1 MIAIRIPKDIEE
13 KIKRIS
19 KKLGTTRSGVI
30 RKALEKFIKE
40 QEKTLNEKSIDT
52 LREAVNT
59 YSQEQADLDI
69 NEIYKER
76 LKAGERKFGF
86 N

>member
-19 KKLGTTRSGVI
+19 KKLGTTKSGVI
-30 RKALEKFIKE
+30 KKALEKFIKE

-52 LREAVNT
+52 LREAVNI
-59 YSQEQADLDI
+59 YSQEQTDLDI

-76 LKAGERKFGF
+76 LKAGERKFSF

>member
-13 KIKRIS
+13 KIKIIS
-19 KKLGTTRSGVI
+19 KKLGTTKSGVI

-59 YSQEQADLDI
+59 YSQERVDIDI

-76 LKAGERKFGF
+76 LKAGERKFSF